1 MLITIINPKNNS
13 PLNIVDGKLT
23 DNEGNTFPVINGIP
37 RIADIENYTDNF
49 GVQWNKFDTTQL
61 DRERDGLTHSN
72 KRFFAESGWCADDL
86 TSKNILEVGSGAG
99 RFSKVVL
106 ECTKANLYSVDYSD
120 AVSANYK
127 NNGQI
132 APERFHLFQASI
144 YELPFPDNSFDKV
157 FCFGVLQHTPD
168 FQLSIKALV
177 DKAKPGSEIVVDFY
191 AIKGWWTKIHAKYI
205 LRPITKKLSHKSLMS
220 IIQKN
225 INWMMWLFD
234 LFQGTGLGKLTRF
247 IPIADMGCF
256 PKNISKAERK
266 EWAILDTF
274 DAFSPEYDNPQR
286 ISDVVSMFEKS
297 GAEVTFN
304 GIIVFEGGSGAVV
317 RAVKKK

>member
-72 KRFFAESGWCADDL
+72 KRLFAESGWCADDL

-205 LRPITKKLSHKSLMS
+205 LRPITKKLSHKSLMT

-234 LFQGTGLGKLTRF
+234 VLQLSGFGVLTRF
-247 IPIADMGCF
+247 IPIADMRLF
-256 PKNISKAERK
+256 PKNLTITERK
-266 EWAILDTF
+266 EWAVLDTF
-274 DAFSPEYDNPQR
+274 DMFSPEYDNPQR
-286 ISDVVSMFEKS
+286 IIDVVKMFEKY
-297 GAEVTFN
+297 GADVN
-304 GIIVFEGGSGAVV
+304 YYGIIEYDEGSGAGV
-317 RAVKKK
+317 RAIKKN